1 MKNMMQKLKNKKK
14 GFTLVEV
21 IVVLV
26 ILAILAAIAIPA
38 LTGYISKAQEKA
50 ATSEARTVMV
60 AVQTLASDQY
70 VELPTEDALQIT
82 DATTSAKRDMT
93 EAEVV
98 TAVTA
103 LTGQSTV
110 DFEDGKLPVLE
121 NGKVK
126 SFTIVSGG
134 WKVTYSD
141 GNYTAEKA

>member
-70 VELPTEDALQIT
+70 VEFPTEDALVKKAT
-82 DATTSAKRDMT
+82 APASGYVDMDADDV
-93 EAEVV
+93 EA
-98 TAVTA
+98 AVIA
-103 LTGQSTV
+103 LTGQSAV
-110 DFEDGKLPVLE
+110 EFDALPVLE

>member
-70 VELPTEDALQIT
+70 VANPDANAIIPTQKADGSNKT
-82 DATTSAKRDMT
+82 V
-93 EAEVV
+93 AEMVQE
-98 TAVTA
+98 

-110 DFEDGKLPVLE
+110 TFVTPPVISA
-121 NGKVK
+121 GKVT
-126 SFTIVSGG
+126 SFTISSGG
-134 WKVTYSD
+134 WNVTYNGAD
-141 GNYTAEKA
+141 GSYTAVKA

>member
-70 VELPTEDALQIT
+70 VANPTATALQKKE
-82 DATTSAKRDMT
+82 ASGYAAMNET
-93 EAEVV
+93 EIV
-98 TAVTA
+98 TAVKA

-110 DFEDGKLPVLE
+110 DFVDDKLPVLE

-134 WKVTYSD
+134 WNVTYSD
-141 GNYTAEKA
+141 GNYTVEKAS

>member
-70 VELPTEDALQIT
+70 VTSPTEDALQIT

-93 EAEVV
+93 KAEVEK
-98 TAVTA
+98 AVTD
-103 LTGQSTV
+103 LTG
-110 DFEDGKLPVLE
+110 
-121 NGKVK
+121 
-126 SFTIVSGG
+126 
-134 WKVTYSD
+134 
-141 GNYTAEKA
+141 